1 MPPAIVRRPMK
12 WLKLWR
18 LRLLLFFAVVGPGFI
33 TANVDNDPNGIY
45 TYSSAGASFGYSLLW
60 TLIPV
65 TIALIVIQEMCAR
78 MGAVTGKGLSDLI
91 REEYGLRPTFLM
103 MLALIVMNYANI
115 VGEFAG
121 IASSMELFHVSK
133 YLSVPVAAAFV
144 WVMVVKGSYS
154 RVEKI
159 FLVAS
164 LFYVAYIVAGALA
177 HPAWKEALISTVTPP
192 KLSLLGHGTYDGKD
206 SKFNLRGP
214 DITAADLAKL
224 LELFQRPS
232 AVIAAFSASAPFL
245 PKLSAKDRVVITST
259 RSGHEQ
265 NYSRFGEYIS
275 GAIADP
281 EADLDKDG
289 QTSLLEAY
297 LIASRRTGEFY
308 ETEGRLATEHSLI
321 DDNGDGL
328 GTPADWF
335 RGVRPVKKAKE
346 GAQLDGLRAH
356 QFYLVRN
363 EAERRLSPEV
373 RARRDELE
381 LAIGHL
387 RESKATMPED
397 DYYQKLETLAV
408 EMARLYEKSA
418 GSPGNEK

>member
-1 MPPAIVRRPMK
+1 MFSVYILSSMFRP
-12 WLKLWR
+12 LQSAVWR
-18 LRLLLFFAVVGPGFI
+18 G
-33 TANVDNDPNGIY
+33 
-45 TYSSAGASFGYSLLW
+45 
-60 TLIPV
+60 TLA
-65 TIALIVIQEMCAR
+65 TLAALIVFFQ
-78 MGAVTGKGLSDLI
+78 
-91 REEYGLRPTFLM
+91 
-103 MLALIVMNYANI
+103 
-115 VGEFAG
+115 
-121 IASSMELFHVSK
+121 
-133 YLSVPVAAAFV
+133 VAAAFAADPV
-144 WVMVVKGSYS
+144 PQTNMTATVIVVVGAPGEEDYS
-154 RVEKI
+154 GKFNEWASRWEK
-159 FLVAS
+159 ATT
-164 LFYVAYIVAGALA
+164 AGRAKLIA
-177 HPAWKEALISTVTPP
+177 IGYGKEASTNEAAELKTVLDKEP
-192 KLSLLGHGTYDGKD
+192 KTGSAELWVVLLGHGTYDGKD

-214 DITAADLAKL
+214 DISAADLAKL
-224 LELFQRPS
+224 LEPFQRPS

-245 PKLSAKDRVVITST
+245 TKLSAKDRVVITAT

-297 LIASRRTGEFY
+297 LIASRRTVEFY

-346 GAQLDGLRAH
+346 GAQRDGWRAH

-363 EAERRLSPEV
+363 EAERRLAPEV

-381 LAIGHL
+381 LAIAHL

-408 EMARLYEKSA
+408 EMARLYEKSTD
-418 GSPGNEK
+418 SPGNEK